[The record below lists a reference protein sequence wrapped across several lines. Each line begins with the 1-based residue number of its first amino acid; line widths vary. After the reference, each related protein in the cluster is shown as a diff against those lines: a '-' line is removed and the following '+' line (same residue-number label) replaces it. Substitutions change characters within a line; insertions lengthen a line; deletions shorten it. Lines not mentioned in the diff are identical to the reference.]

1 MNECVLFSCEMWV
14 LPTTASPTKKR
25 ASAQSSCFGWFHIS
39 RGVLASCPLL
49 CLYLFVWS
57 VWLQS
62 PPHPPPPHHH
72 SDSTPPKK
80 VTATVSRWG
89 AANSLSRGGDERYT
103 RKLRRMGSASE
114 VHYIK
119 SRCVVQCDCSCSV
132 THSICSLARTA
143 RGGGPRW
150 ESSLPGG

>member
-1 MNECVLFSCEMWV
+1 MFSLVVKCGFFLQLLHQLKKEHQPS
-14 LPTTASPTKKR
+14 LPALVGSISVEESWPLAR
-25 ASAQSSCFGWFHIS
+25 CSAFI
-39 RGVLASCPLL
+39 
-49 CLYLFVWS
+49 YLFG
-57 VWLQS
+57 LFGCRA
-62 PPHPPPPHHH
+62 PLPLPLTTTTPTPPPQ
-72 SDSTPPKK
+72 KK

-132 THSICSLARTA
+132 THSICSLARAA